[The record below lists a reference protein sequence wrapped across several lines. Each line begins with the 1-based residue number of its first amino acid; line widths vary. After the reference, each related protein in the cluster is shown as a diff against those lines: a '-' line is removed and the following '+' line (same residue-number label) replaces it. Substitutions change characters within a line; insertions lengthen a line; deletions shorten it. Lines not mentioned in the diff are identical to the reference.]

1 MADNSLER
9 LMRKKRYA
17 LRKKNAAE
25 AKAGL
30 KPVVAPEPEE
40 PINRT
45 TERSNPLSRSQAA
58 AEQVDKAAAQGKV
71 QNDNGFGFKEELP
84 GIRCGKEGCGE
95 RFWNF
100 KEQAEHHAE
109 VHPNG

>member
-1 MADNSLER
+1 MVDLDDVVGGGFVVVPEWCG
-9 LMRKKRYA
+9 
-17 LRKKNAAE
+17 AE
-25 AKAGL
+25 
-30 KPVVAPEPEE
+30 P
-40 PINRT
+40 
-45 TERSNPLSRSQAA
+45 
-58 AEQVDKAAAQGKV
+58 
-71 QNDNGFGFKEELP
+71 NGFGFKEELP